1 MGFVGVHA
9 DSFLHS
15 VASPF
20 HSFVPTKLATP
31 PTTTMPGPLLRSSLY
46 AAHTPQANSNLEHMY
61 MYMSPSHALQI
72 LPDAACV
79 ESLLP

>member
-1 MGFVGVHA
+1 
-9 DSFLHS
+9 
-15 VASPF
+15 
-20 HSFVPTKLATP
+20 
-31 PTTTMPGPLLRSSLY
+31 MPGPLLRSSLY

-79 ESLLP
+79 E